1 MKVFSKTYVALVL
14 AVLYIPILIL
24 MLFSFNS
31 TNNTGVF
38 TGFSLYWYKELFRN
52 AETFDAL
59 KNTLILAVSSAVIS
73 TLIGTAASL
82 GLDRMRSKF
91 LRTTVNSV
99 TNIPMMNPDIVTG
112 ISMML
117 LFVFVGTAVGS
128 TEKLNFWTLL
138 IAHVTFNLPYV
149 ILNITPKFRQ
159 MDRHLPEAALD
170 LGCTP
175 SQSFFKVELPFI
187 MPGVITGFIMA
198 FTLSLDD
205 FVISYFCSGSDFQ
218 TLPILIYSM
227 TKKEVTPDIYALS
240 TLMIIA
246 ILALLILSNLSSDRE
261 DGLRSK
267 FDDVRSR
274 VRERIQ
280 TRREEKRKGSGAE

>member
-1 MKVFSKTYVALVL
+1 MKILSKSYIALILTILYV
-14 AVLYIPILIL
+14 PILVL

-38 TGFSLYWYKELFRN
+38 TGFSLYWYEELFRN
-52 AETFDAL
+52 AETFTAL
-59 KNTLILAVSSAVIS
+59 KNTLILAITSATVA

-91 LRTTVNSV
+91 LRGAIHSV

-117 LFVFVGTAVGS
+117 LFVFVGTMVGS

-138 IAHVTFNLPYV
+138 IAHVTFNIPYV
-149 ILNITPKFRQ
+149 ILNVTPKFKQ
-159 MDRHLPEAALD
+159 MDKHLPEAAQD

-175 SQSFFKVELPFI
+175 IQSFFKVELPAI
-187 MPGVITGFIMA
+187 MPGIVTGFIMA

-246 ILALLILSNLSSDRE
+246 ILTLLILSNLSSGRS
-261 DGLRSK
+261 DGRTRFHSW
-267 FDDVRSR
+267 RSR
-274 VRERIQ
+274 VRERVQ
-280 TRREEKRKGSGAE
+280 SRRETKGGDDQ

>member
-1 MKVFSKTYVALVL
+1 MKILSKSYIALILTILYV
-14 AVLYIPILIL
+14 PILVL

-38 TGFSLYWYKELFRN
+38 TGFSLYWYEELFRN
-52 AETFDAL
+52 AETFTAL
-59 KNTLILAVSSAVIS
+59 KNTLILAITSATVA

-91 LRTTVNSV
+91 LRGAIHSV

-117 LFVFVGTAVGS
+117 LFVFVGTMVGS

-138 IAHVTFNLPYV
+138 IAHVTFNIPYV
-149 ILNITPKFRQ
+149 ILNVTPKFKQ
-159 MDRHLPEAALD
+159 MDKHLPEAAQD

-175 SQSFFKVELPFI
+175 IQSFFKVELPAI
-187 MPGVITGFIMA
+187 MPGIVTGFIMA

-246 ILALLILSNLSSDRE
+246 ILTLLILSNLSSGRS
-261 DGLRSK
+261 DGRTRFHSW
-267 FDDVRSR
+267 RSR
-274 VRERIQ
+274 VRERVQ
-280 TRREEKRKGSGAE
+280 SRRETKGGDSQ